1 MMLGVKFAR
10 LRRVMG
16 GMRVMA
22 VCHMSVMA
30 GLFDIVVAMVFG
42 GMTMV
47 LGSLL
52 VVMSGLGVVFD
63 HFVFRHRFASSLE
76 LGLYPGR
83 CGKG

>member
-1 MMLGVKFAR
+1 MMFGMKFAR
-10 LRRVMG
+10 LRGMMG
-16 GMRVMA
+16 GMRVVA

-30 GLFDIVVAMVFG
+30 GLLDIVVAMVFG

-47 LGSLL
+47 RRSLL
-52 VVMSGLGVVFD
+52 VVMSGLRMVFD

-76 LGLYPGR
+76 LGCHPGR